1 MRRPTILPPLPRP
14 RLCPLCGSR
23 VSETATKCLV
33 CGTNLARASRPS
45 RRARRIYPSP
55 FILGLL
61 AVLIGLGVLLMLLAS
76 GKVPLPAVLRFPTP
90 TITRTF
96 TPRPTQT
103 PTATSTETPTSTATP
118 IPPIPYVIKAGDSCL
133 AIAIRYDVSVASII
147 LQNKLDPDCTVAVG
161 HTILIPHPT
170 PTLAPV
176 PTATKFG
183 APPVTATNTPPPY
196 PTYVVVSGDTCLGIA
211 LRYGLTL
218 DELMQANNIADCNLL
233 SVGRVLYVPVHPT
246 ATATGPARR
255 TATPSPTASP
265 SLTPP
270 SPALALLAPSQG
282 QTFTASDSTVGIF
295 NWAGVTSTP

>member
-1 MRRPTILPPLPRP
+1 
-14 RLCPLCGSR
+14 
-23 VSETATKCLV
+23 V

-45 RRARRIYPSP
+45 RPARRVYPSP

-76 GKVPLPAVLRFPTP
+76 GRVPLPPALRFPTP

-103 PTATSTETPTSTATP
+103 ATPTSTDTP
-118 IPPIPYVIKAGDSCL
+118 TSTVTPVPPIPYVIKAGDSCL
-133 AIAIRYDVSVASII
+133 AIAIRYNVSVASII

-161 HTILIPHPT
+161 HTILVPYPT

-176 PTATKFG
+176 PSATQFG
-183 APPVTATNTPPPY
+183 APPVTATKTPPPY

-218 DELMQANNIADCNLL
+218 DELMQANNTNDCNFL
-233 SVGRVLYVPVHPT
+233 SVGRVLYVPVHAT
-246 ATATGPARR
+246 ATATGPARG
-255 TATPSPTASP
+255 TATPSATAGP
-265 SLTPP
+265 
-270 SPALALLAPSQG
+270 
-282 QTFTASDSTVGIF
+282 
-295 NWAGVTSTP
+295 